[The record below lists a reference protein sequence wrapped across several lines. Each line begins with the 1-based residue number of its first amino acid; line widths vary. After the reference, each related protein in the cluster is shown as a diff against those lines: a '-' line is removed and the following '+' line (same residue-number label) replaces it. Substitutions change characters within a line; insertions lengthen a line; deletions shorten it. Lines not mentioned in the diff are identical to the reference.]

1 MFIKDTNNRNDEF
14 FADLEDHPLGNQ
26 NIYRL
31 HYLNYHRIGE
41 YCGRRNHN
49 VGIID
54 WPFDSFML
62 PKGMTREDGFKVLSY
77 LTNFIEEKQN
87 INPCSYQSVMAL
99 NNALDLERLGFTKIK
114 ANINDNDI
122 IDLFTV
128 SGRLQLFK
136 NSEYYSKYF
145 EWYTENITLA
155 EVKAIYAKYG
165 IQFYDLIINN
175 NSNNEFQL
183 IKKK

>member
-1 MFIKDTNNRNDEF
+1 MKELYTFVAGDNLNR
-14 FADLEDHPLGNQ
+14 
-26 NIYRL
+26 
-31 HYLNYHRIGE
+31 
-41 YCGRRNHN
+41 
-49 VGIID
+49 
-54 WPFDSFML
+54 
-62 PKGMTREDGFKVLSY
+62 
-77 LTNFIEEKQN
+77 EKQYYGT
-87 INPCSYQSVMAL
+87 NPCSYQSVMAL

-136 NSEYYSKYF
+136 NSKYYSKYF
-145 EWYTENITLA
+145 EWYTENTTLA
-155 EVKAIYAKYG
+155 EVKTIYAKYG
-165 IQFYDLIINN
+165 IEFYDLIIND